1 MGFVD
6 RYPVFTLTVL
16 AGALYALGRLGVSRL
31 GLESTPLAGVVVFGF
46 VATVLV
52 LAWSLSRHD

>member
-16 AGALYALGRLGVSRL
+16 TGALYALGRLAAPQFGVD
-31 GLESTPLAGVVVFGF
+31 PLVVFGVVVGI
-46 VATVLV
+46 VAV
-52 LAWSLSRHD
+52 AWRLSRNG